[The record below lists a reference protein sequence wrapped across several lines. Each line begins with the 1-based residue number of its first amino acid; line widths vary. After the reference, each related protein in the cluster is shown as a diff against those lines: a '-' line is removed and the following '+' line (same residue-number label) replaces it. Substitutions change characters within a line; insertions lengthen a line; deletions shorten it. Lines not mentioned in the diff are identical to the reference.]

1 MMSRRAFTLTEL
13 LVTIS
18 IMAFLLLAGVG
29 VYWRMNRGFALR
41 AAVSTIESTL
51 RGARAFAVHERSP
64 AQVVLV
70 TRPLTDPPDDYTH
83 EVDKLYAF
91 GKRTVSGW
99 HFEPSQIDGSTLKG
113 ALDQTGA
120 LTNFPVNPFVSGKVG
135 RCILFD
141 GSMDISVSSPY
152 LDEIRDGVFVEAYVK
167 PDADGLSSGALLPIV
182 SKGDGGQPTFSLALR
197 YQRIGNQELF
207 WLEGSVN
214 TESGVAKAHTDPLIR
229 AGEWT
234 HVALEYNRDGQRDV
248 LSTPGIVLRING
260 REVDLR
266 EDAPGSDPLAPNT
279 LPMLIG
285 DGFQGCIDE
294 VKIAA
299 LVATEVRKLPKNT
312 EVYVDRGTKD
322 PNDLRIHFDSEGKL
336 DTRFHN
342 RIVRFRV
349 SLFRDQISKKVDLTR
364 TVQVNWMG
372 EVEVGETER
381 AVDE

>member
-1 MMSRRAFTLTEL
+1 MSRRAFTLTEL

-41 AAVSTIESTL
+41 AAVSTIESAL

-64 AQVVLV
+64 ALVVLV
-70 TRPLTDPPDDYTH
+70 TRPLIGSPPYTAQ
-83 EVDKLYAF
+83 VDKLYAL

-99 HFEPSQIDGSTLKG
+99 HFEPVQFDGTTIKG
-113 ALDQTGA
+113 ALDQTGTISSSPA
-120 LTNFPVNPFVSGKVG
+120 FAPGKIG
-135 RCILFD
+135 RCLLFD
-141 GSMDISVSSPY
+141 GSTEISISSPY

-167 PDADGLSSGALLPIV
+167 PDADGLSSGDVLPIV
-182 SKGDGGQPTFSLALR
+182 SKGSGGSAAFRLALR
-197 YQRIGNQELF
+197 CRGSDLF
-207 WLEGSVN
+207 WPEGNVKTAS
-214 TESGVAKAHTDPLIR
+214 SAAKAHTDPLIR

-234 HVALEYNRDGQRDV
+234 HVALEYSRDGQRDI
-248 LSTPGIVLRING
+248 LSTPGIVLRVNG
-260 REVDLR
+260 REVRLLDDVSQSGALKR
-266 EDAPGSDPLAPNT
+266 NT
-279 LPMLIG
+279 APMLIG

-312 EVYVDRGTKD
+312 EVYVDPGMDPGTTD
-322 PNDLRIHFDSEGKL
+322 PNDVRIRFDSEGKL

-342 RIVRFRV
+342 GIVRFRV
-349 SLFRDQISKKVDLTR
+349 SLFRDQVTKKVDLTR